1 MSKYQTKI
9 IKEYQSNGYGVLK
22 LAKTNKNGIADLLVS
37 KKGIR
42 PILVEVKE
50 KNDTVKKLQIAQ
62 NIKVSKEMDFEFI
75 ILQDGKGQIDYD
87 NESYKTDLF

>member
-1 MSKYQTKI
+1 MSKYQARI
-9 IKEYQSNGYGVLK
+9 IKEYESNGYGVLK

-37 KKGIR
+37 KKGVR

-75 ILQDGKGQIDYD
+75 ILQEGKGQIDYD